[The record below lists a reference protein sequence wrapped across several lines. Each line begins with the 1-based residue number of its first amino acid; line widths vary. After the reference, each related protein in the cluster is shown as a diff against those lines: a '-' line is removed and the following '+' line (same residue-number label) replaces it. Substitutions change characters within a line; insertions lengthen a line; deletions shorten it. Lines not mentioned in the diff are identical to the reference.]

1 VPPLSLSG
9 IRHNRSMDQSELGKP
24 GLDPESPLAVH
35 SVSTMIG
42 EYIGRLGTI
51 WIEGQLAEVNPR
63 KGLTYLSLR
72 DTDRDVSLSLY
83 IASGVMDS
91 LATTVEQGSR
101 VLVQVKADWWAKRGS
116 LQFKVLQMRAVGIGE
131 LMARLEALR
140 NLLAAEGLF
149 NEDRKKPLPFLPRRI
164 GLICGQASDAMHDV
178 IENAKRRWPDVQ
190 FEVREVAVQGVN
202 CVRQVS
208 DALTELD
215 AIPDIDVIVIAR
227 GGGAFEDLLP
237 FSDESLIRVVAG
249 IETPVVA
256 AIGHE
261 EDRPLIDYVADYRAS
276 TPTDAAR
283 KIVPDVLQEISDLRN
298 AQTRLQFLIS
308 AGITRLEQQLA
319 LTRSRPALASPATLI
334 LQRLTENSGL
344 RSTIHVKVKN
354 LIELETAHLSGAY
367 ATLRALSPQG
377 TLERGFSIVRNSNN
391 KIIKSS
397 TQVNVGEELRV
408 KFAEGDLVTR
418 VEEI

>member
-1 VPPLSLSG
+1 
-9 IRHNRSMDQSELGKP
+9 MDQSEPSKP
-24 GLDPESPLAVH
+24 GLVPEAPLAVH

-42 EYIGRLGTI
+42 DYIGRLGTI
-51 WIEGQLAEVNPR
+51 WVEGQLAEVNPR

-83 IASGVMDS
+83 VASGVMDS
-91 LATTVEQGSR
+91 LAATIEQGTR

-116 LQFKVLQMRAVGIGE
+116 LQFKVLQIRAVGIGE

-149 NEDRKKPLPFLPRRI
+149 NEDRKLPMPFLPRRI

-178 IENAKRRWPDVQ
+178 IENAKRRWPDAQ
-190 FEVREVAVQGVN
+190 FVVREVAVQGVN

-208 DALTELD
+208 AALTELD
-215 AIPDIDVIVIAR
+215 AISDVDVIVIAR

-249 IETPVVA
+249 INTPVVA

-283 KIVPDVLQEISDLRN
+283 KIVPDVLQELSDLRN
-298 AQTRLQFLIS
+298 TRARLQTLITGFV
-308 AGITRLEQQLA
+308 ARLEQEL
-319 LTRSRPALASPATLI
+319 LVTKNRPALASPATLI
-334 LQRLTENSGL
+334 DQRLRDNSGIRNAIAL
-344 RSTIHVKVKN
+344 LVANYLK
-354 LIELETAHLSGAY
+354 LETAQVHGLGKA
-367 ATLRALSPQG
+367 LRALSPQG
-377 TLERGFSIVRNSNN
+377 TLERGFSIVRNGLGG
-391 KIIKSS
+391 IVKSS
-397 TQVNVGEELRV
+397 TDIAAAEEVSIRFADGERAARIL
-408 KFAEGDLVTR
+408 
-418 VEEI
+418 

>member
-1 VPPLSLSG
+1 
-9 IRHNRSMDQSELGKP
+9 MDETTDNKP
-24 GLDPESPLAVH
+24 GQVPETPLAVH
-35 SVSTMIG
+35 AVSTMIG
-42 EYIGRLGTI
+42 EYIARLGTI
-51 WIEGQLAEVNPR
+51 WVEGQLAEVNPR

-83 IASGVMDS
+83 VASGVMES
-91 LATTVEQGSR
+91 LATSVEQGAR

-116 LQFKVLQMRAVGIGE
+116 MQFKVLQLRAVGIGE

-164 GLICGQASDAMHDV
+164 GLICGQGSDAMHDV

-208 DALTELD
+208 SALTELD
-215 AIPDIDVIVIAR
+215 AIGDIDVIVIAR

-237 FSDESLIRVVAG
+237 FSDESLIRVVASVN
-249 IETPVVA
+249 TPVVA

-261 EDRPLIDYVADYRAS
+261 EDRPLIDYVADVRAS

-283 KIVPDVLQEISDLRN
+283 RIVPDVLQEIADLRN
-298 AQTRLQFLIS
+298 SWARIQTLVSTNLNRLKQE
-308 AGITRLEQQLA
+308 LE
-319 LTRSRPALASPATLI
+319 LTKNRPALASPATLI
-334 LQRLTENSGL
+334 EQRLKDNNAARTAIYVQVLNFLKLESA
-344 RSTIHVKVKN
+344 TVK
-354 LIELETAHLSGAY
+354 GAS

-377 TLERGFSIVRNSNN
+377 TLERGFAIVRSKAGEIVRTVNSVPAGTKV
-391 KIIKSS
+391 KIRFAD
-397 TQVNVGEELRV
+397 GETS
-408 KFAEGDLVTR
+408 AEISAD
-418 VEEI
+418 

>member
-1 VPPLSLSG
+1 
-9 IRHNRSMDQSELGKP
+9 
-24 GLDPESPLAVH
+24 
-35 SVSTMIG
+35 
-42 EYIGRLGTI
+42 
-51 WIEGQLAEVNPR
+51 
-63 KGLTYLSLR
+63 
-72 DTDRDVSLSLY
+72 
-83 IASGVMDS
+83 
-91 LATTVEQGSR
+91 
-101 VLVQVKADWWAKRGS
+101 
-116 LQFKVLQMRAVGIGE
+116 
-131 LMARLEALR
+131 MARLEALR

-202 CVRQVS
+202 CVKQVS
-208 DALTELD
+208 GALTELD

-249 IETPVVA
+249 IDTPVVA

-298 AQTRLQFLIS
+298 ARARLQVLIT
-308 AGITRLEQQLA
+308 AGVTRLEQQLA

-334 LQRLTENSGL
+334 TQRLSENSVL
-344 RSTIHVKVKN
+344 RSAMQLKVKN
-354 LIELETAHLSGAY
+354 HIALESAHLNGAR

-377 TLERGFSIVRNSNN
+377 TLERGFSIVRDANNS
-391 KIIKSS
+391 IVKSVS
-397 TQVNVGEELRV
+397 GINTGDELRI
-408 KFAEGDLVTR
+408 KFADGERTTEVK
-418 VEEI
+418 EN

>member
-1 VPPLSLSG
+1 
-9 IRHNRSMDQSELGKP
+9 MDLEESNKP
-24 GLDPESPLAVH
+24 GLVPELPLAVH

-42 EYIGRLGTI
+42 EYIARLGTI

-72 DTDRDVSLSLY
+72 DSDRDVSLSLY
-83 IASGVMDS
+83 VASGVMES
-91 LATTVEQGSR
+91 LATTATQGSR

-116 LQFKVLQMRAVGIGE
+116 MQFKVLQLRAVGIGE

-140 NLLAAEGLF
+140 NMLAAEGLF

-164 GLICGQASDAMHDV
+164 GLICGQGSDAMHDV
-178 IENAKRRWPDVQ
+178 IENAKRRWPDAQ

-208 DALTELD
+208 AALTELD
-215 AIPDIDVIVIAR
+215 AISDIDVIVIAR

-237 FSDESLIRVVAG
+237 FSDESLIRVVASVD
-249 IETPVVA
+249 TPVVA

-261 EDRPLIDYVADYRAS
+261 EDRPLLDYVADYRAS

-283 KIVPDVLQEISDLRN
+283 QIVPDVLQEISDLRN
-298 AQTRLQFLIS
+298 SWAQIKFLV
-308 AGITRLEQQLA
+308 AAQLNRLEQQLA
-319 LTRSRPALASPATLI
+319 LTKSRPALASPATLI
-334 LQRLTENSGL
+334 DQRRKDNSSL
-344 RSTIHVKVKN
+344 RTAIYVQVRN
-354 LIELETAHLSGAY
+354 FLELETAHVKGAA

-377 TLERGFSIVRNSNN
+377 TLERGFAIVRTQAGAIVRGVNSAP
-391 KIIKSS
+391 
-397 TQVNVGEELRV
+397 VGTAINIRLADGEIS
-408 KFAEGDLVTR
+408 AEISG
-418 VEEI
+418 I

>member
-1 VPPLSLSG
+1 
-9 IRHNRSMDQSELGKP
+9 MDQTEPAKP
-24 GLDPESPLAVH
+24 GLDPETPLAVH

-83 IASGVMDS
+83 VASGVMDS

-202 CVRQVS
+202 CVKQVS
-208 DALTELD
+208 AALTELD
-215 AIPDIDVIVIAR
+215 AISDIDVIVIAR

-249 IETPVVA
+249 IDTPVVA

-298 AQTRLQFLIS
+298 ARARLQTLVS
-308 AGITRLEQQLA
+308 TGITRLEQQLA

-334 LQRLTENSGL
+334 TQRLSDNNVL
-344 RSTIHVKVKN
+344 RTAMHVKVKSF
-354 LIELETAHLSGAY
+354 IALESAHLTGTQG
-367 ATLRALSPQG
+367 TLRALSPQG
-377 TLERGFSIVRNSNN
+377 TLERGFSIVRDSQNV
-391 KIIKSS
+391 IVKSAEA
-397 TQVNVGEELRV
+397 VGAGDELRI
-408 KFAEGDLVTR
+408 KFANGDIVTR
-418 VEEI
+418 VEEV

>member
-1 VPPLSLSG
+1 
-9 IRHNRSMDQSELGKP
+9 
-24 GLDPESPLAVH
+24 
-35 SVSTMIG
+35 
-42 EYIGRLGTI
+42 
-51 WIEGQLAEVNPR
+51 
-63 KGLTYLSLR
+63 
-72 DTDRDVSLSLY
+72 
-83 IASGVMDS
+83 
-91 LATTVEQGSR
+91 
-101 VLVQVKADWWAKRGS
+101 
-116 LQFKVLQMRAVGIGE
+116 
-131 LMARLEALR
+131 MARLDALR

-208 DALTELD
+208 SALTELD

-249 IETPVVA
+249 IDTPVVA

-298 AQTRLQFLIS
+298 ARARLQSLVLS
-308 AGITRLEQQLA
+308 GITRLEQQLA

-334 LQRLTENSGL
+334 SQRLSENTGL
-344 RSTIHVKVKN
+344 RSAMYVRVKN
-354 LIELETAHLSGAY
+354 FIELEGAHLNGTN

-377 TLERGFSIVRNSNN
+377 TLERGFSIVRNSKN

-397 TQVNVGEELRV
+397 AEVTVGEELRI
-408 KFAEGDLVTR
+408 KFAQGEVVTR
-418 VEEI
+418 VEEN

>member
-1 VPPLSLSG
+1 
-9 IRHNRSMDQSELGKP
+9 MDQSELGKP

-308 AGITRLEQQLA
+308 ACITRLEQQLA

-334 LQRLTENSGL
+334 SQRLTENAGL
-344 RSTIHVKVKN
+344 RSAIHVKVKN

-377 TLERGFSIVRNSNN
+377 TLERGFSIVRNANN

-397 TQVNVGEELRV
+397 TEVNVGEELRV

>member
-1 VPPLSLSG
+1 
-9 IRHNRSMDQSELGKP
+9 MDQSELGKP

-42 EYIGRLGTI
+42 DYIGRLGTI

-215 AIPDIDVIVIAR
+215 AIPDIDVMVIAR

>member
-1 VPPLSLSG
+1 MEQ
-9 IRHNRSMDQSELGKP
+9 MDSGKP
-24 GLDPESPLAVH
+24 GIDPDSPLAVH

-51 WIEGQLAEVNPR
+51 WVEGQLAEVNPR

-72 DTDRDVSLSLY
+72 DTYRDVSLSLY
-83 IASGVMDS
+83 VASGVMDS
-91 LATTVEQGSR
+91 LATTIEQGSR

-208 DALTELD
+208 AALTELD
-215 AIPDIDVIVIAR
+215 AIAEIDVIVVAR

-249 IETPVVA
+249 IDTPVVA

-298 AQTRLQFLIS
+298 SRARLQTLVLS
-308 AGITRLEQQLA
+308 GITRLEQQLA
-319 LTRSRPALASPATLI
+319 FTRSRPALASPATLI
-334 LQRLTENSGL
+334 SQRLSENSGL
-344 RSTIHVKVKN
+344 RVAMHVKVKN
-354 LIELETAHLSGAY
+354 YLALESAHLNGSR

-377 TLERGFSIVRNSNN
+377 TLERGFSIVRDSNHR
-391 KIIKSS
+391 IITSVTS
-397 TQVNVGEELRV
+397 VNPGDELNI
-408 KFAEGDLVTR
+408 KLADGDLVTR
-418 VEEI
+418 VTEN

>member
-1 VPPLSLSG
+1 
-9 IRHNRSMDQSELGKP
+9 MDQAEAGKP
-24 GLDPESPLAVH
+24 GLNPESPLAVH

-83 IASGVMDS
+83 MASGVMES

-116 LQFKVLQMRAVGIGE
+116 LQFKVLQIRAVGIGE

-149 NEDRKKPLPFLPRRI
+149 NEERKKPLPFLPRRI

-208 DALTELD
+208 GALTELD
-215 AIPDIDVIVIAR
+215 AISDIDVIVIAR

-249 IETPVVA
+249 IDTPVVA

-298 AQTRLQFLIS
+298 ARARLLAFVS
-308 AGITRLEQQLA
+308 AGISRLEQQLII
-319 LTRSRPALASPATLI
+319 TRSRPALASPASLI
-334 LQRLTENSGL
+334 TQRLNENSGI
-344 RSTIHVKVKN
+344 RAAIHLKVEN
-354 LIELETAHLSGAY
+354 FIALESAQLQGSKG
-367 ATLRALSPQG
+367 TLRALSPQG
-377 TLERGFSIVRNSNN
+377 TLERGFSIVRDSSNA
-391 KIIKSS
+391 IVKSAS
-397 TQVNVGEELRV
+397 GVNPGDELRI
-408 KFAEGDLVTR
+408 KFADSDLVTR
-418 VEEI
+418 VEGS

>member
-1 VPPLSLSG
+1 
-9 IRHNRSMDQSELGKP
+9 MDSAESNKP
-24 GLDPESPLAVH
+24 GQAPESPLAVH

-42 EYIGRLGTI
+42 EYIARLGTI
-51 WIEGQLAEVNPR
+51 WVEGQLAEVNPR

-72 DTDRDVSLSLY
+72 DSDRDVSLSLY
-83 IASGVMDS
+83 VASGVLES
-91 LATTVEQGSR
+91 LATTAQQGSR

-116 LQFKVLQMRAVGIGE
+116 MQFKVLQIRAVGIGE

-140 NLLAAEGLF
+140 NMLAAEGLF

-164 GLICGQASDAMHDV
+164 GLICGQGSDAMHDV
-178 IENAKRRWPDVQ
+178 IENAKRRWPDAQ

-208 DALTELD
+208 AALTELD
-215 AIPDIDVIVIAR
+215 AISDIDVIVIAR

-237 FSDESLIRVVAG
+237 FSDESLIRVVAS
-249 IETPVVA
+249 ITTPVVA

-261 EDRPLIDYVADYRAS
+261 EDRPLLDYVADYRAS

-283 KIVPDVLQEISDLRN
+283 QIVPDVLQEIADLRN
-298 AQTRLQFLIS
+298 SRTQIRFLVTANIN
-308 AGITRLEQQLA
+308 RLEQQLA

-334 LQRLTENSGL
+334 DQRRKDNSSL
-344 RSTIHVKVKN
+344 RTAIYVQVRN
-354 LIELETAHLSGAY
+354 FLDVETAHVKGAA

-377 TLERGFSIVRNSNN
+377 TLERGFAIVR
-391 KIIKSS
+391 
-397 TQVNVGEELRV
+397 TQAGEIVRSISAVPAGTEISIR
-408 KFAEGDLVTR
+408 FADGEASA
-418 VEEI
+418 EISGA

>member
-1 VPPLSLSG
+1 MANTEPV
-9 IRHNRSMDQSELGKP
+9 KP

-83 IASGVMDS
+83 IASDVMKS
-91 LATTVEQGSR
+91 LTTTVEQGSR

-190 FEVREVAVQGVN
+190 FEVREVSVQGVN

-208 DALTELD
+208 GALTELD
-215 AIPDIDVIVIAR
+215 AISDIDVIVIAR

-249 IETPVVA
+249 IDTPVVA

-283 KIVPDVLQEISDLRN
+283 RIVPDVLQEISDLRN
-298 AQTRLQFLIS
+298 SRARLHDLVVN
-308 AGITRLEQQLA
+308 GINRLEQQLVF
-319 LTRSRPALASPATLI
+319 TKSRPALASPATLI
-334 LQRLTENSGL
+334 TQRLSENAGARTAMYL
-344 RSTIHVKVKN
+344 YVKN
-354 LIELETAHLSGAY
+354 HIASESAHLSGAIT
-367 ATLRALSPQG
+367 TLRALSPKG
-377 TLERGFSIVRNSNN
+377 TLERGFSIVRNANN
-391 KIIKSS
+391 EIVKSS
-397 TQVNVGEELRV
+397 LDVNAGEELRI
-408 KFAEGDLVTR
+408 KFAEGELEVR
-418 VEEI
+418 VNET

>member
-1 VPPLSLSG
+1 
-9 IRHNRSMDQSELGKP
+9 MDQSELGKP

-298 AQTRLQFLIS
+298 AQTRLQFLIL

-334 LQRLTENSGL
+334 SQRLTENAGL
-344 RSTIHVKVKN
+344 RSAIHVKVKN

-377 TLERGFSIVRNSNN
+377 TLERGFSIVRNANN

-397 TQVNVGEELRV
+397 TEVNVGEELRV
-408 KFAEGDLVTR
+408 KFADGDLVTR